1 MELRDYLRVIQ
12 SRKWI
17 IILATVVTLVTAVA
31 VSLASPKIY
40 EAEANL
46 LISESA
52 SNSGLLDTA
61 LSGFSMQPERGL
73 QTQVRMMQ
81 MRPAFERTIRRLDL
95 RMHPAD
101 LIAKT
106 EIRAE
111 GQTNVITVIVR
122 DEDPRRAA
130 RIANTLAQEYALWV
144 RDFSR
149 NRIRAAADEVEAQL
163 ETVRDELIDSGK
175 AAGKNPSDSDRM
187 ALQIAGQD
195 YAGLS
200 EQLRQLTIREQ
211 MEVGPVQVVNSAA
224 VPSDPVSPKPL
235 RNAALALVVGL
246 TFGLAG
252 AFVLEVLDTTVKTSA
267 EVAEIADAPV
277 LGIIPITKESPE
289 VGIAMAQSGASP
301 VAEAFRGIR
310 NSLDFI
316 NFEHSIRS
324 VLITSAAPGE
334 GKSTVASNL
343 AVGLARAG
351 KRVILVSAD
360 FHRPRAAAY
369 LRMSETLG
377 LSHVLTGQYALDV
390 CLQQAAEENLQVL
403 ASGKVPPNPSELLGS
418 DRMGALLRD
427 LASRAEWVILD
438 GPPVLS
444 VADTTAV
451 AKWVDGSILVVRAGK
466 TDRQALERS
475 VAMLAGVGNRV
486 IGAVLLGVDEGNPAA
501 MAYGYS
507 SYVSKRGQHGAK

>member
-1 MELRDYLRVIQ
+1 MELHDYLRVIQ
-12 SRKWI
+12 ARKWLI
-17 IILATVVTLVTAVA
+17 VVATVITVVTALAT
-31 VSLASPKIY
+31 SLLLPKVY

-52 SNSGLLDTA
+52 SSSALLDTA

-73 QTQVRMMQ
+73 QTQVRMMR

-95 RMHPAD
+95 RMHPSD
-101 LIAKT
+101 LIEKT
-106 EIRAE
+106 EITAE
-111 GQTNVITVIVR
+111 GQTNVITVRVR
-122 DEDPRRAA
+122 DGDARRAA
-130 RIANTLAQEYALWV
+130 QIANTLAEEYALWV

-149 NRIRAAADEVEAQL
+149 NRVRAAADEVESQL
-163 ETVRDELIDSGK
+163 GDVRDELLELGK
-175 AAGKNPSDSDRM
+175 AAGKDPSDSDRM

-200 EQLRQLTIREQ
+200 EQLRQLRIREQ
-211 MEVGPVQVVNSAA
+211 MEVGPVQVVNTAA
-224 VPSDPVSPKPL
+224 VPSGPVSPKP
-235 RNAALALVVGL
+235 RRDAMLALVVGL
-246 TFGLAG
+246 TFGLGG
-252 AFVLEVLDTTVKTSA
+252 AFLLEVLDTSVKTTA
-267 EVAEIADAPV
+267 QVAELTGAPV
-277 LGIIPITKESPE
+277 LGVVPSTKESPE

-316 NFEHSIRS
+316 NFEHSIQTI
-324 VLITSAAPGE
+324 LITSAAPSE

-360 FHRPRAAAY
+360 FHRPRSAAY
-369 LRMSETLG
+369 LRLSETLG

-390 CLQQAAEENLQVL
+390 CLQQASEERLQVL

-418 DRMGALLRD
+418 ERMGALLRE
-427 LASRAEWVILD
+427 LATRAEWVILD
-438 GPPVLS
+438 GPPILS

-451 AKWVDGSILVVRAGK
+451 AKWVDGSIVVVRAGK
-466 TDRQALERS
+466 TDREALQRS
-475 VAMLAGVGNRV
+475 VEMLAGVGNRV
-486 IGAVLLGVDEGNPAA
+486 IGAVLLGVDEGAPGT

-507 SYVSKRGQHGAK
+507 SYLSKRGQHGA